1 MDALRGVQHLFAMGL
16 ASLLPV
22 THDQDHV
29 HALLRP
35 IMILTQIKHVQIGQ
49 ALDPTQ
55 TPRLDSLE
63 VYAKPRT
70 DLDMDLLDAE
80 LAAES
85 TIPGGASGEAV
96 GLADSAV
103 GMPGRSLA
111 LDPQVV
117 ACECLMTHALGLLRA
132 LHVVV
137 PPRELKGEPCGLGDP
152 VLRAYLQSWGL
163 SGFWLRD
170 HIRLCLQA

>member
-1 MDALRGVQHLFAMGL
+1 M
-16 ASLLPV
+16 
-22 THDQDHV
+22 
-29 HALLRP
+29 
-35 IMILTQIKHVQIGQ
+35 QIGQ

-55 TPRLDSLE
+55 TPRLDTLE

-70 DLDMDLLDAE
+70 DLDIDLLDAE

-85 TIPGGASGEAV
+85 TVPVGGGGEAV

-111 LDPQVV
+111 PDPQVV

-132 LHVVV
+132 LYGVV
-137 PPRELKGEPCGLGDP
+137 PPRDLQGGL
-152 VLRAYLQSWGL
+152 L
-163 SGFWLRD
+163 
-170 HIRLCLQA
+170 